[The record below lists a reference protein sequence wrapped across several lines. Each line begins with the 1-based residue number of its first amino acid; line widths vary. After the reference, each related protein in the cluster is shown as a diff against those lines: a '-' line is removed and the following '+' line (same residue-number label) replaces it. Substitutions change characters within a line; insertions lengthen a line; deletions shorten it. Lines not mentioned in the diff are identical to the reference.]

1 MEDELKNQHP
11 QDKVQALLVLHPLQD
26 MKETGQSVL
35 HLSPSK
41 NVTLSIMKK
50 LPYKRDGLS

>member
-11 QDKVQALLVLHPLQD
+11 QDKVQPLLVFHLLQD

-35 HLSPSK
+35 HLSHSYK
-41 NVTLSIMKK
+41 ATLSIVKK
-50 LPYKRDGLS
+50 